1 MPLNHEF
8 LSLNLLCLQMWSS
21 YHLSLSHWR
30 VQKQLV
36 SFSSF
41 SSWIHFLL
49 GSASDACFEGGEV
62 GEAGD
67 FGQSESEV
75 SWLCPPLLQH
85 ASLSLKYV
93 VATS

>member
-1 MPLNHEF
+1 MHLNHEF
-8 LSLNLLCLQMWSS
+8 LSLNLMCLQMWSS

-36 SFSSF
+36 SFASF
-41 SSWIHFLL
+41 SFWIHFPP
-49 GSASDACFEGGEV
+49 GSASDACFDGEEV
-62 GEAGD
+62 GEAED

-75 SWLCPPLLQH
+75 SWLCPPLILH